1 MFGWKIKKGKNMIL
15 KKKELDKI
23 ASISR
28 KRNVMIELTEDGR
41 CVRIY
46 PEFDAR
52 TDIEPPEEPYDKEI
66 RL

>member
-1 MFGWKIKKGKNMIL
+1 MTF

-52 TDIEPPEEPYDKEI
+52 EQI
-66 RL
+66 